1 MTEQQPTS
9 KAVARFGEFVRQRRA
24 LLPRK
29 ERSDWQEVYA
39 IASLRQ
45 VLEQVGLE
53 MAAGIAHDA
62 DEVRALLNLAG
73 ATVEAKRAQ
82 KARPRFRGI
91 GR

>member
-1 MTEQQPTS
+1 VTEEPTS
-9 KAVARFGEFVRQRRA
+9 KAVARFRQFVRERRA

-39 IASLRQ
+39 IANLRQ
-45 VLEQVGLE
+45 VIEQVGLE
-53 MAAGIAHDA
+53 MNAGVQHD
-62 DEVRALLNLAG
+62 VGQVKALLNLAE

-82 KARPRFRGI
+82 KARPRFRGL